1 LTHALPLCG
10 CHARCDEGHGR
21 ARARGESAQR
31 LDLLPVWRDA
41 PCYSER
47 ERAALQWCE
56 EITLI
61 GETHASDDA
70 YVEVARTFSEE
81 ELVALTYVIVS
92 INGFNRLAVA
102 FRQPVAEPPA
112 AHLKAS

>member
-1 LTHALPLCG
+1 MSTPTS
-10 CHARCDEGHGR
+10 GR
-21 ARARGESAQR
+21 RAPEARAISACTCFPSGATR
-31 LDLLPVWRDA
+31 
-41 PCYSER
+41 
-47 ERAALQWCE
+47 RATPSASGPLSRWCE
-56 EITLI
+56 EVTLI

-70 YVEVARTFSEE
+70 YAELTRMFSED